1 MSNKTRTIGKS
12 ITVKP
17 DASAIAGLLEARGID
32 IPAEVAASRY
42 VRYIASEESPDTVGD
57 VILAAGWDVSEWL
70 QNPAMFAD
78 HKNSVASMVA
88 RGLNAQVIGKQ
99 LVIDAFFLPEDLD
112 ASGLASACWKMVKAG
127 ILSDCSVGFRAKQ
140 DGWRWATDGDR
151 LTYGKACSGV
161 YSSVLL
167 KELSCVG
174 MGAHPRAKVEA
185 VAKSLQAGML
195 SDADVSAIQG
205 AGSDELVELVERA
218 LFRLHP
224 TTTVKCATKPVAPGV
239 AEFVVD
245 LSGIE
250 AQIKAMGQHLANV
263 ERRALSQTQQKEL
276 GLGIFLPLEAA
287 QKIAFLAESIEDEI
301 EKYLPKTDDEE
312 GNEPEPEPAPYTED
326 TSKAVTE
333 SSVAKELQDL
343 SRTIQKKD

>member
-32 IPAEVAASRY
+32 IPVDVAASRY

-174 MGAHPRAKVEA
+174 VGAHPRAKVEA
-185 VAKSLQAGML
+185 VAKSLQAGTL

-224 TTTVKCATKPVAPGV
+224 TTTVKSLPAPVAPI
-239 AEFVVD
+239 VD

-276 GLGIFLPLEAA
+276 GLGIFLPLDAA
-287 QKIAFLAESIEDEI
+287 QKIAFLSESIGEEI
-301 EKYLPKTDDEE
+301 EKYLPKSEDEE
-312 GNEPEPEPAPYTED
+312 GNEPDPEPAPYTED
-326 TSKAVTE
+326 ASKAVTE

-343 SRTIQKKD
+343 FRTIQKKD

>member
-1 MSNKTRTIGKS
+1 MSVQRTIGKS
-12 ITVKP
+12 ITVTP
-17 DASAIAGLLEARGID
+17 DASAIAGLLADRGID
-32 IPAEVAASRY
+32 IPAEVAAQRY

-78 HKNSVASMVA
+78 HKNSVSSMVA

-99 LVIDAFFLPEDLD
+99 LVVDAFFLPDDLD

-127 ILSDCSVGFRAKQ
+127 ILSDCSVGFRAKA
-140 DGWRWATDGDR
+140 DGWRWASDGDR
-151 LTYGKACSGV
+151 LAYGKACSGV

-174 MGAHPRAKVEA
+174 VGAHPRAKVEA
-185 VAKSLQAGML
+185 VAKSLSSGVFT
-195 SDADVSAIQG
+195 DADISALQG

-224 TTTVKCATKPVAPGV
+224 TTTKSLHAP
-239 AEFVVD
+239 APAPVVD

-250 AQIKAMGQHLANV
+250 AQIKAMSQHLANV

-301 EKYLPKTDDEE
+301 EKHLPKSEDEP
-312 GNEPEPEPAPYTED
+312 GNEPEPEPAPYTEEA
-326 TSKAVTE
+326 SKAATE

>member
-1 MSNKTRTIGKS
+1 MSRQRTIGKS
-12 ITVKP
+12 ITVNP

-32 IPAEVAASRY
+32 IPVDVAASRY

-174 MGAHPRAKVEA
+174 VGAHPRAKVEA
-185 VAKSLQAGML
+185 VAKSLQAGTL

-224 TTTVKCATKPVAPGV
+224 TATAKSLPAPVAPI
-239 AEFVVD
+239 VD

-287 QKIAFLAESIEDEI
+287 QKIAFLSESIGEEI
-301 EKYLPKTDDEE
+301 EKYLPKSEDEE